1 MKRIIEAYLFSVLSN
16 FKCYRKRIAG
26 KWYKIRQPEAGGLAA
41 GTESWV
47 QDLPVAD
54 VYTIIK
60 KEEY

>member
-1 MKRIIEAYLFSVLSN
+1 MKKIIEAYWHSLLSN
-16 FKCYRKRIAG
+16 FKWHRKRIAG

-47 QDLPVAD
+47 QDLPVDD

-60 KEEY
+60 KEG